1 MRRARR
7 RCWSISLA
15 LLLTYAVVSTVLFLR
30 PPLHPVGPS
39 TKPTTTISGKQRTR
53 QQPRLRSASGA
64 DSVVFVALGPAARSA
79 SLLYALTSLREEG
92 GWDGQVHV
100 IVEREDDLACLS
112 SYLRQSVTA
121 IAVAP
126 PPPPPPSP
134 GGSLH
139 SGGGDTRGVV
149 QNAKMA
155 KMKLLDLLP
164 PSVERVVYVDCDVV
178 TQRPLGPFLDAVAR
192 EWDELDRK
200 AAAAA
205 AAAATAAVGGP
216 GTTRPPP
223 KNGVVNSRL
232 RGGRDDGDEVFAPPP
247 QPMSGDGDTNR
258 RPPPPPPPPSTVMI
272 FADAGGHTV
281 PVCRGCDRAHS
292 GVVALTRGHSERCL
306 KLWHDAFE
314 GDGAGNGGT
323 STDQEA
329 LDAALG
335 EGLGCEAI
343 MMGRRH
349 LSFMKDAFVMAGLTR
364 TSTFGHY
371 TGLLHPKTLG
381 KVYRRFYEWALGMS
395 FEEWGQG
402 EIQGC
407 AFE

>member
-7 RCWSISLA
+7 RCWSVTLS

-30 PPLHPVGPS
+30 HPLPPVGPS
-39 TKPTTTISGKQRTR
+39 TKPSTTISGIQRIR

-64 DSVVFVALGPAARSA
+64 DSIVFVALGPAARSA
-79 SLLYALTSLREEG
+79 SLLYALTSLREDG

-126 PPPPPPSP
+126 PPPPPSP

-139 SGGGDTRGVV
+139 SGGGDTYGVV

-164 PSVERVVYVDCDVV
+164 TSVERVVYVDCDVV

-205 AAAATAAVGGP
+205 ATAAVGGLA
-216 GTTRPPP
+216 TTRSPP

-232 RGGRDDGDEVFAPPP
+232 RGRRDNGDVVFAPPP

-258 RPPPPPPPPSTVMI
+258 RPPPPPPSTLMI

-292 GVVALTRGHSERCL
+292 GVVALARGHSEQCL

-335 EGLGCEAI
+335 EGSGCEAI
-343 MMGRRH
+343 IMGRRH

-407 AFE
+407 AVE